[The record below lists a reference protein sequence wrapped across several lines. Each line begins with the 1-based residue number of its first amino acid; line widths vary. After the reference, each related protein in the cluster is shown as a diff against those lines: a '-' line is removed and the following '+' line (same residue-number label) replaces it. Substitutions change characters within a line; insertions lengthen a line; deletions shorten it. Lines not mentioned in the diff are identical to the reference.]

1 MRIKMLTTVK
11 PGLVFLIAK
20 PGTVLS
26 AGREYKAM
34 ANQHGAISGLCDNGE
49 WLGVKPGEFELLDAP
64 EWVREIWEGLQNKTP
79 ADEF

>member
-26 AGREYKAM
+26 AGREYKS
-34 ANQHGAISGLCDNGE
+34 HG
-49 WLGVKPGEFELLDAP
+49 KPA
-64 EWVREIWEGLQNKTP
+64 RRHLQP
-79 ADEF
+79 L